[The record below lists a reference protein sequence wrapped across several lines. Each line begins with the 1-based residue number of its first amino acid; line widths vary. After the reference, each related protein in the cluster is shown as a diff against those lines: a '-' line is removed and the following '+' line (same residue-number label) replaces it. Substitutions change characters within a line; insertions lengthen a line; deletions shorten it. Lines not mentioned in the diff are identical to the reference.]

1 MRVQDGS
8 FGSLVGNNRG
18 TISNCYVE
26 GGSVSGNG
34 GVGGLVG
41 GTWRGTIA
49 NCYAAGCVLG
59 NMEVGGLVGDNRGTI
74 TDCYATGSILGHWY
88 VGGLVGYNFQNKIVN
103 CYSIG
108 SVLGDKDVGGLMGHN
123 EAGEVIDS
131 FWDIDTSGQ
140 DWSDGGTG
148 LPTAEMQMQVT
159 FTDAGWDFVGESING
174 TEDIWRILEGQDYPR
189 LWWEFLVVDDFESY
203 NDFEP
208 DRIFE
213 IWIDGWGDPGNG
225 SEVGYADPNF
235 LAGEHHV
242 ETTIVHG
249 GSQSMPLFYDNS
261 GPAYYSE
268 ATLYPYTR
276 DWIEEDVKV
285 LTLWFYG
292 DEANT
297 AEPMYVALNGIAVV
311 YHDNPDAV
319 LIEDWTEWT
328 IDLQEFAA
336 QGVNFTNVNMISIGF
351 GDKKRDVSGQPGGSG
366 LVFFDDIRLYR
377 TAPEPE
383 SAQ

>member
-49 NCYAAGCVLG
+49 NCYAAGCVLR

-159 FTDAGWDFVGESING
+159 FTDVGWDFNTPVWIIGEG
-174 TEDIWRILEGQDYPR
+174 VDYPR
-189 LWWEFLVVDDFESY
+189 LLWELT
-203 NDFEP
+203 P
-208 DRIFE
+208 
-213 IWIDGWGDPGNG
+213 
-225 SEVGYADPNF
+225 
-235 LAGEHHV
+235 
-242 ETTIVHG
+242 
-249 GSQSMPLFYDNS
+249 
-261 GPAYYSE
+261 
-268 ATLYPYTR
+268 
-276 DWIEEDVKV
+276 V
-285 LTLWFYG
+285 L
-292 DEANT
+292 
-297 AEPMYVALNGIAVV
+297 
-311 YHDNPDAV
+311 H
-319 LIEDWTEWT
+319 
-328 IDLQEFAA
+328 
-336 QGVNFTNVNMISIGF
+336 
-351 GDKKRDVSGQPGGSG
+351 
-366 LVFFDDIRLYR
+366 
-377 TAPEPE
+377 PEPE
-383 SAQ
+383 ITFGTTNTISWEPIAGDVEYYAECAEDANFTFIIYNSGWITETSYEFSGLELGKRYWYSVKARNAAGVESQWSNVESSLQCSLSDAVDIMLSPESLKNENMKNALLNKIDEALEMIDEGDHTSALNKLENDILLKTNGCAESGEPDKNDWIITCEAQGEIYPLVIETIEYVKGLMERSAQYNINQ